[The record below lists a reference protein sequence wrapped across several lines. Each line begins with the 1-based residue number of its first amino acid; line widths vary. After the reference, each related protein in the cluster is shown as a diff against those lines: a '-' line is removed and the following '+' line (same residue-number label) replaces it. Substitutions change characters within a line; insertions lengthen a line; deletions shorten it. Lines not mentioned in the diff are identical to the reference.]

1 MDRQAVGTSGPYAA
15 VVGYSRAVRVGNHIF
30 VAGTAPLDAA
40 GNVVAPGDPYRQAK
54 HCLSIIVDALKQL
67 GAAPEDVV
75 RTRLFVKNP
84 DDWQQIGKAHGELFA
99 SIRPAAT
106 MVIAQLVHP
115 DMLCEIEAE
124 AVIGG

>member
-1 MDRQAVGTSGPYAA
+1 MDRQLVGTSNPYAA

-30 VAGTAPLDAA
+30 VAGTAPLGED

-54 HCLSIIVDALKQL
+54 HYLGIIVEAFQQL
-67 GAAPEDVV
+67 GGRPEDVV

-84 DDWQQIGKAHGELFA
+84 DDWEQIGKAHGEVFA
-99 SIRPAAT
+99 NIRPAAT

-124 AVIGG
+124 AVID